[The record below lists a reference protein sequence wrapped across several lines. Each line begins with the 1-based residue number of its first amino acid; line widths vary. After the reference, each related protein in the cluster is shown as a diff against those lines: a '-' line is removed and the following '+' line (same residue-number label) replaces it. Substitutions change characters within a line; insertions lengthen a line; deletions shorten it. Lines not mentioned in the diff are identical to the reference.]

1 MAYFLSLCLFPFFSF
16 SISFTTFFFFSKRWC
31 KSPKLCS
38 RDSSSSQTSSS
49 FSTRKITNPWL
60 YNFWQYLRSSRFR
73 KLLFRWHIRIFII
86 MSPWKFCRV
95 VSEYHYV
102 RLCRAQSYFF
112 FIFIYF
118 VFIQTRIHRN
128 FLPKKNI
135 LSTFFFFSFTR
146 IRWARC
152 ASLIAST

>member
-60 YNFWQYLRSSRFR
+60 YNFWRYLQSLRFR
-73 KLLFRWHIRIFII
+73 KLLFR
-86 MSPWKFCRV
+86 C
-95 VSEYHYV
+95 Y
-102 RLCRAQSYFF
+102 SYFYYNVTVKILQSCFRVSLRAIVSSSKLF
-112 FIFIYF
+112 FFYFYLFCFHSNANPQKFFAEEKHFID
-118 VFIQTRIHRN
+118 I
-128 FLPKKNI
+128 
-135 LSTFFFFSFTR
+135 FFSFTR